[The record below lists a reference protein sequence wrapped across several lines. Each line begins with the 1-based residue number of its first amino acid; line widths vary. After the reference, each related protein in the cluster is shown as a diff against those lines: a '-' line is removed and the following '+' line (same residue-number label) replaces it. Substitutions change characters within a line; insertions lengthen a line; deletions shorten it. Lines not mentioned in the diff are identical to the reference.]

1 LQVMVQTQR
10 RPCDGLSD
18 GLRSLKAFVY
28 FYPGPVVYT
37 VKLTPHGR
45 MQQQTM
51 PWLDIRNIS
60 IAIAAAPA
68 PHTSSVMGLSR
79 GNLNRGG
86 RWQGRN
92 PPPEVCVRGWGQA
105 PPPPLGMSAI
115 WLPLEIC
122 LDTTPLR
129 AGRCLLVCASKIC
142 AGRNCAML
150 WFPTLLQLSPST
162 KKT

>member
-1 LQVMVQTQR
+1 MLVCSFHLMNCMGQTVIT
-10 RPCDGLSD
+10 
-18 GLRSLKAFVY
+18 K
-28 FYPGPVVYT
+28 
-37 VKLTPHGR
+37 KKR

-51 PWLDIRNIS
+51 GPWLDIRNIS

-86 RWQGRN
+86 RWQGRH
-92 PPPEVCVRGWGQA
+92 PPPEVCVRGRGQA

-122 LDTTPLR
+122 LDTIPKLR
-129 AGRCLLVCASKIC
+129 GGVRMMRYTRILVRLIYCHNLAAYILTATSE
-142 AGRNCAML
+142 
-150 WFPTLLQLSPST
+150 TLSG
-162 KKT
+162 KHIAV